1 MRQCYLCC
9 HLHLVCSIDVQHI
22 FQSPHDDIIYVA
34 GFSGSSKF
42 FVHQFK
48 AKNGDLL
55 KHNDAELPCG
65 TFGELL
71 SVTNDMLVI
80 LDDIRSKIVII
91 NIKDGDINYN
101 QKYISE
107 LIGDSSGQAVIL
119 PSKLPGIF
127 ALNLDSHIILLKL
140 TNEGELVLVDKINNV
155 AAISDALSISE
166 GRHAFAF
173 VQHGDNKVHLYVKD
187 VNANDLNG
195 DFVKE
200 SVVIDNQRGHIQKIF
215 INNYVRTDRSHGF
228 RALMVMEDHSLIL
241 VQQREIVWS
250 REDGLAAVVDVTAS
264 ELPVEKD
271 GVSVAKV
278 EQNLFEWL
286 KV

>member
-55 KHNDAELPCG
+55 KHKDAELPCG

>member
-1 MRQCYLCC
+1 MY
-9 HLHLVCSIDVQHI
+9 
-22 FQSPHDDIIYVA
+22 
-34 GFSGSSKF
+34 
-42 FVHQFK
+42 QFK

-55 KHNDAELPCG
+55 KHYVAGLPCG

-71 SVTNDMLVI
+71 SLSNDMLVI
-80 LDDIRSKIVII
+80 LDDSRSKIVTI
-91 NIKDGDINYN
+91 NIKDEDINFN

-107 LIGDSSGQAVIL
+107 MIKDSTGQALIL
-119 PSKLPGIF
+119 PSKLPGMF
-127 ALNLDSHIILLKL
+127 ALILDSHSILLKL
-140 TNEGELVLVDKINNV
+140 TIEGELVVVDKINNV
-155 AAISDALSISE
+155 AAISDGLSISE

-173 VQHGDNKVHLYVKD
+173 VQHGDDKVHLHVKD

-195 DFVKE
+195 DLVKE
-200 SVVIDNQRGHIQKIF
+200 SVVIDNQRGRIEKIF

-241 VQQREIVWS
+241 VQQGEIVWS
-250 REDGLAAVVDVTAS
+250 REDGLAAVVDVTTS
-264 ELPVEKD
+264 ELPVEKE

-278 EQNLFEWL
+278 EHNLFEWL